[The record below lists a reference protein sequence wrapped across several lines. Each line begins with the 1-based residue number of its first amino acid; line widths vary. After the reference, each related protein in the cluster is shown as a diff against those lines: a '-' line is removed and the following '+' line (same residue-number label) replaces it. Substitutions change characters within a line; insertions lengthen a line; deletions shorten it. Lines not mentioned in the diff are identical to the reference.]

1 LRIDGCAVPTTEDC
15 FLLHGNDGKVVAAWP
30 APNAKPAFAAQA
42 LNGMTVTAA
51 DKGKFAARIRA
62 GVPVALGVAK
72 KFADIQIGVVID
84 CEAPSEAK
92 PWRLPAPAD
101 R

>member
-1 LRIDGCAVPTTEDC
+1 
-15 FLLHGNDGKVVAAWP
+15 
-30 APNAKPAFAAQA
+30 
-42 LNGMTVTAA
+42 
-51 DKGKFAARIRA
+51 
-62 GVPVALGVAK
+62 VALGVAK